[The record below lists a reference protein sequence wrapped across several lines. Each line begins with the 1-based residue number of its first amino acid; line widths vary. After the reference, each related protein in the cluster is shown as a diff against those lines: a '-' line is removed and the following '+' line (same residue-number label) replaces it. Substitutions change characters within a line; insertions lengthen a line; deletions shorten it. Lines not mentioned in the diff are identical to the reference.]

1 MAKKSNS
8 KFALNAILYPIV
20 MLAAGICMVVFG
32 SGMLNIALY
41 IVGALFLVSGIVT
54 LIKKEILA
62 GVINLVIGIV
72 IILLGSVLVGIAVLI
87 IGILLLVVGIVGIVK
102 LIVDKRKEILSYVAP
117 IVMLLIGVL
126 LVWGNF
132 NTYLDIIIKAAGV
145 CLIIYAVYKLLLTI
159 FQDKLKK

>member
-8 KFALNAILYPIV
+8 KFALNTILYPIV
-20 MLAAGICMVVFG
+20 MLVAGICMVVFG
-32 SGMLNIALY
+32 AGMLNIALY